1 MLPTR
6 RYPLLPDAGLLIG
19 RLALGVVFIAHGWQK
34 LNDVGHA
41 GVTAMFDGLGIPMPG
56 VAATF
61 STWVELIGGIA
72 LIAGVLL
79 PVAGLLL
86 VADMAG
92 AFWYVHMDKGLFVD
106 KGGYELVLA
115 LGALALLLA
124 LAGGG
129 RFSVDA
135 LLFGR
140 REGAH
145 ARESVNA

>member
-1 MLPTR
+1 MHPAR

-34 LNDVGHA
+34 LDDMGHA

-56 VAATF
+56 VAAAF
-61 STWVELIGGIA
+61 STWVELVGGIA

-79 PVAGLLL
+79 PVVGLLL
-86 VADMAG
+86 AVDMAG
-92 AFWYVHMDKGLFVD
+92 AFWFVHMDKGLFAD

-115 LGALALLLA
+115 LGALAVLLA

-135 LLFGR
+135 LLFRGR
-140 REGAH
+140 EEAAPRHSA
-145 ARESVNA
+145 A